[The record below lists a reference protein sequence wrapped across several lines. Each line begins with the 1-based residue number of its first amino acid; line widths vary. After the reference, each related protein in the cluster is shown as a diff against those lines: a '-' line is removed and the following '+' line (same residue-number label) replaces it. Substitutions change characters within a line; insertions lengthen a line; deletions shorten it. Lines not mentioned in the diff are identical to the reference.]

1 MLNYIKYDAKTKV
14 LKSILLDNLSVEELK
29 EYIFLIF
36 IVKYLDQIRE

>member
-1 MLNYIKYDAKTKV
+1 MANYIEYDEKTKV